1 MIKVNS
7 KVIEGLENVT
17 VAELL
22 KELNYK
28 TMYVAVEINNKI
40 VPKSNYENTIISNGD
55 VIEVVSFV
63 GGGWLYAYTAR
74 NRIIVNRT
82 SWRQYS

>member
-63 GGGWLYAYTAR
+63 GGG
-74 NRIIVNRT
+74 
-82 SWRQYS
+82 